1 MINQSVAKT
10 DHLFQSLY
18 LNLQKVPNVTLWSEK
33 LLLHQ
38 RADCKK
44 LIISSAVQLVL
55 KTKGNGTSR
64 GQTKKR
70 QT

>member
-1 MINQSVAKT
+1 MMNQSVAKT
-10 DHLFQSLY
+10 DRLFQSLY
-18 LNLQKVPNVTLWSEK
+18 LNLQKVPNVTLK

-44 LIISSAVQLVL
+44 LISCPAVQLVL

-64 GQTKKR
+64 GQKKK
-70 QT
+70 T